1 MSAEAL
7 KRANPEL
14 TLSAF
19 SRAILRAGRA
29 GNANDEHV
37 HVRSFR
43 SYAIACEVC
52 VVRMLLC
59 VVQRVRSVCVCVC
72 VCVGVC
78 PASCMCDMW
87 CPVCAVMC
95 AEPTDVLGGP
105 CTYVRA
111 RGSNRSTRDR
121 AAARGLP
128 KRKGKIH
135 KARAHEETPGHA
147 PAPRPHAQQPARPPQ

>member
-19 SRAILRAGRA
+19 SRATLRAGRA

-59 VVQRVRSVCVCVC
+59 VVQRVRSVCVCVRVCGCVPCKLHVRYVVPC
-72 VCVGVC
+72 VCGYVC
-78 PASCMCDMW
+78 G
-87 CPVCAVMC
+87 
-95 AEPTDVLGGP
+95 TD
-105 CTYVRA
+105 
-111 RGSNRSTRDR
+111 
-121 AAARGLP
+121 
-128 KRKGKIH
+128 
-135 KARAHEETPGHA
+135 
-147 PAPRPHAQQPARPPQ
+147 

>member
-59 VVQRVRSVCVCVC
+59 VLCRER
-72 VCVGVC
+72 GV
-78 PASCMCDMW
+78 
-87 CPVCAVMC
+87 
-95 AEPTDVLGGP
+95 
-105 CTYVRA
+105 
-111 RGSNRSTRDR
+111 
-121 AAARGLP
+121 
-128 KRKGKIH
+128 
-135 KARAHEETPGHA
+135 
-147 PAPRPHAQQPARPPQ
+147 